1 MPLLD
6 YLVLVPVTPVITLLP
21 ISLSVLGVREGAF
34 VYFFGQAGM
43 DPPVAFSLG
52 LLVFG
57 LSLVLWVVGA
67 VLYWRDRP

>member
-1 MPLLD
+1 
-6 YLVLVPVTPVITLLP
+6 VLKGGANNVTPAGMTKN
-21 ISLSVLGVREGAF
+21 GAF
-34 VYFFGQAGM
+34 VYFFGPAGM

>member
-1 MPLLD
+1 LEPK
-6 YLVLVPVTPVITLLP
+6 VKR
-21 ISLSVLGVREGAF
+21 VLGRSDSVERSDGAF
-34 VYFFGQAGM
+34 VYFFGPAGM